1 MRRHLIATAAV
12 LGIAAAATAPIPPAG
27 AQSAD
32 GGPAASETPAEA
44 RPGKPPDIS
53 RIVIRRPK
61 GDVVEPSRYDRGLV
75 VTRGMGGHFLLRG
88 AVNGH
93 QVRFMF
99 DTGASSVVLTHKDA
113 IAAGVPVERLRFEL
127 PVMTANGIARVAPLT
142 IRNLSVGTITL
153 ANVRAMVAPPGRLDV
168 SLLGN
173 SFLDR
178 LGSFTV
184 DGDRLV
190 LRP

>member
-1 MRRHLIATAAV
+1 MRRHLVSTAAV
-12 LGIAAAATAPIPPAG
+12 LAIAAAAPATPAA
-27 AQSAD
+27 AQSAS
-32 GGPAASETPAEA
+32 GQPAASDTPAAQA
-44 RPGKPPDIS
+44 RPAKQPDVS
-53 RIVIRRPK
+53 RIIIHRPK
-61 GDVVEPSRYDRGLV
+61 GDVVEPANYGRGLV

-88 AVNGH
+88 TVNGH
-93 QVRFMF
+93 PVRFMF

-113 IAAGVPVERLRFEL
+113 IAAGVPVDRLRFEL
-127 PVMTANGIARVAPLT
+127 PVMTANGISRVAPLI
-142 IRNLSVGTITL
+142 IRDMRVGTITL
-153 ANVRAMVAPPGRLDV
+153 ANVPAMVAPPGRLDV

-184 DGDRLV
+184 DGDRLL